1 MYYDMKYERKNSQLI
16 FKMRNLNDTALVFQ
30 GVYLLKKLD
39 ENTAS
44 VSYGVLVHL
53 LIRLDEN
60 TASVSYG
67 VLVHLLINLD
77 ENTASVS

>member
-16 FKMRNLNDTALVFQ
+16 FQMRNLNDTALVFQ
-30 GVYLLKKLD
+30 GVYLKNLD